1 MLIFISLSI
10 NLIAQSENKLSKED
24 KLFGLSKLWME
35 VTYNFAFF
43 HQVPALD
50 CDSTYQAFIP
60 KVLETTNDWN
70 YYLEL
75 QKFMALL
82 HDGHTRVFP
91 AVALRNKYYGT
102 ATKQI
107 LTRLIEDKV
116 IITKVVAKS
125 LDVKGLKQGMEI
137 VSINDMDIFDYVE
150 KKVAPYVFASTT
162 QDLQLQKFGHF
173 LLSGSTSESIKINVK
188 DFKGKIKTYF
198 INCEPWIL
206 EQQLFTGKQWD
217 FEILPN
223 NIGYLRTY
231 NFVDNEQYRPKFD
244 SLYQKILTTDGLIID
259 VRNNIGGSTQIVQ
272 YILKHFTN
280 KSFKSENWRT
290 PNNISAHRAWGDN
303 IEWLN
308 VEGQDVHPH
317 KDKTLY
323 TKSFDVLA
331 DESSFS
337 GAEDFC
343 VGFLTMDRGKLIG
356 QKTAGSSGSPLMFNL
371 LEDALVLIC
380 TKEDFSPSG
389 KAFIGIGISPDIEV
403 QTTIKDV
410 IENRDPVLDAAIKD
424 ILEK

>member
-1 MLIFISLSI
+1 MLILISLSF
-10 NLIAQSENKLSKED
+10 NLFAQSENTLSRED

-35 VTYNFAFF
+35 ATYNFAFF
-43 HQVPALD
+43 HQVPDLD
-50 CDSTYQAFIP
+50 WDSTYQAFIP
-60 KVLETTNDWN
+60 KVLDTKNDWD

-82 HDGHTRVFP
+82 QDGHTRIFP
-91 AVALRNKYYGT
+91 PVDLRNKYYGT

-107 LTRLIEDKV
+107 ITRLIEEKV

-125 LDVKGLKQGMEI
+125 LDEKGLKQGMEI
-137 VSINDMDIFDYVE
+137 ISINDMDIFDYVE

-162 QDLQLQKFGHF
+162 QDLQLQKFGLF
-173 LLSGSTSESIKINVK
+173 LLSGKTSEPIKINVK

-198 INCEPWIL
+198 IDREPWIF

-231 NFVDNEQYRPKFD
+231 NFIDNEQYRPKFD

-259 VRNNIGGSTQIVQ
+259 VRNNIGGSTQIAY

-280 KSFKSENWRT
+280 KSFKSVNWRT

-303 IEWLN
+303 IEWLK
-308 VEGQDVHPH
+308 VEGEDVHPH
-317 KDKTLY
+317 KDKTIY
-323 TKSFDVLA
+323 TKPLNVLA

-343 VGFLTMDRGKLIG
+343 VGFLTMERGKLIG
-356 QKTAGSSGSPLMFNL
+356 SKTAGSTGSPLMFNL
-371 LEDALVLIC
+371 LEDAFVLIC
-380 TKEDFSPSG
+380 TKEDFFPSG

-403 QTTIKDV
+403 KTTIKDI
-410 IENRDPVLDAAIKD
+410 IENRDAALDVAIKD
-424 ILEK
+424 ILEN